1 MATLSLPGANFN
13 WYNGQGGGW
22 SATGSS
28 DAHHFYLGGSS
39 SRYRP
44 KLVMTGL
51 RSAVGSTFT
60 KLVIEVTFDDDTT
73 PGYMRAFLS
82 TTNSSNSDSTYVT
95 NILATSYIYADSN
108 KSTRLSASTQYA
120 SGHKGYFVFSGNFS
134 VSDTM
139 CVYLLPYSTAY
150 GESSASKDST
160 SYGGTWL
167 RSRNTTSYTKITF
180 TYNTHVTLTI
190 QAADGGT
197 SSITGRNGS
206 TLSGFG
212 PSTNYTATGTFT
224 QGSTAYVRYV
234 AVNGYHFRYYT
245 SVNAD
250 GSLTTSYD
258 PQNKTQYDDYF
269 VMSRNRTIKLYTAL
283 STYTVTY
290 NANGG
295 TGTMS
300 PSTVTYNSSF
310 MTRKN
315 AFTRVGYTFNGW
327 NEKADGTGTSWSL
340 GSAGVYESGKSWIWT
355 YTSDITL
362 YAQWKIETY
371 TISYDKNGYTTTGSF
386 PSSQTKTYGTNITL
400 STVVPTIPSATVT
413 GFKVTLDPNG
423 GTCSTSSLT
432 SQRLEKRTFKSWNTN
447 TSGAGES
454 YAAGATYS
462 SNRSITLY
470 LIVNK
475 TYTNYSVTLPTP
487 TRTGYDF
494 LGWAANKT
502 AASGT
507 TGTYTPTS
515 NITLYAIWKI
525 KTYTISYDANGG
537 KGAPAPQI
545 KTYGVDIKLS
555 TTVPTRD
562 KVVDQSKTVTVTF
575 NANGGTCD
583 VASKEGVAYTV
594 YAFVYWAHGN
604 TATFTPGQTYNG
616 NHDLQ
621 LFARWSSSTERS
633 SVSLPVASKDEYVFL
648 GWSTD
653 QTADNIISGS
663 YTPDSNITL
672 YAIYQKDIPKL
683 DYYSLYLGSSRKN
696 VYLGSKEYKVV
707 VPPVSTR

>member
-1 MATLSLPGANFN
+1 MSVINDGFRFN
-13 WYNGQGGGW
+13 TWWGIGDAW
-22 SATGSS
+22 SAKTTYGTT
-28 DAHHFYLGGSS
+28 DNDENRFYVGGTSTRGRTRLGFTIPTSYAGPTELIIGM
-39 SRYRP
+39 RP
-44 KLVMTGL
+44 DQT
-51 RSAVGSTFT
+51 ST
-60 KLVIEVTFDDDTT
+60 IS
-73 PGYMRAFLS
+73 YMRALL
-82 TTNSSNSDSTYVT
+82 TTNGSVDSNADNWASTS
-95 NILATSYIYADSN
+95 ILASSYFYSDQN
-108 KSTRLSASTQYA
+108 CTTRITGETVNWVYCKLTYNFTPGTTYYVGIFPYA
-120 SGHKGYFVFSGNFS
+120 S
-134 VSDTM
+134 
-139 CVYLLPYSTAY
+139 
-150 GESSASKDST
+150 ST
-160 SYGGTWL
+160 SVGNTNYSAVWFRG
-167 RSRNTTSYTKITF
+167 RN
-180 TYNTHVTLTI
+180 
-190 QAADGGT
+190 AADYLWSRLT
-197 SSITGRNGS
+197 
-206 TLSGFG
+206 
-212 PSTNYTATGTFT
+212 Y
-224 QGSTAYVRYV
+224 QG
-234 AVNGYHFRYYT
+234 
-245 SVNAD
+245 
-250 GSLTTSYD
+250 
-258 PQNKTQYDDYF
+258 
-269 VMSRNRTIKLYTAL
+269 
-283 STYTVTY
+283 TYTVTY

-300 PSTVTYNSSF
+300 PSTATYNSSF

-315 AFTRVGYTFNGW
+315 AFTRVGYIFNGW
-327 NEKADGTGTSWSL
+327 NERADGTGTAWGLS
-340 GSAGVYESGKSWIWT
+340 SAGVYESGKSWIWT
-355 YTSDITL
+355 YTRDITL

-447 TSGAGES
+447 TSGTGTS

-462 SNRSITLY
+462 SNRNITLY

>member
-1 MATLSLPGANFN
+1 MATISLPGANFN
-13 WYNGQGGGW
+13 WYNGQGSGW

-51 RSAVGSTFT
+51 KSAVGSSFT
-60 KLVIEVTFDDDTT
+60 KLAIEVTFDDGTT

-82 TTNSSNSDSTYVT
+82 TTNSSNSDSTNIT
-95 NILATSYIYADSN
+95 NILDTSYIYADAN
-108 KSTRLSASTQYA
+108 KSTRLNASTQYA
-120 SGHKGYFVFSGNFS
+120 SGKKGYFVFSGNFS

-150 GESSASKDST
+150 GESSANKDNT
-160 SYGGTWL
+160 SYGGTWF
-167 RSRNTTSYTKITF
+167 RSRSTTSYTKITF
-180 TYNTHVTLTI
+180 TYNANVTLTI
-190 QAADGGT
+190 QAADTGT
-197 SSITGRNGS
+197 ASITGRNGS

-212 PSTNYTATGTFT
+212 PSTNYTAKGTFT

-269 VMSRNRTIKLYTAL
+269 VMSRNRTIKLYTAP

-290 NANGG
+290 NANNG

-300 PSTVTYNSSF
+300 SSTATYNSNF
-310 MTRKN
+310 TTRKN
-315 AFTRVGYTFNGW
+315 TFTRVGYTFNGW
-327 NEKADGTGTSWSL
+327 NEKADGSGTPWSL
-340 GSAGVYESGKSWIWT
+340 SSAGVYESGKSWT
-355 YTSDITL
+355 YTHDITL
-362 YAQWKIETY
+362 YAQWKVETY

-386 PSSQTKTYGTNITL
+386 PSSQTKTYGTSITL
-400 STVVPTIPSATVT
+400 SSIVPAISNATVT
-413 GFKVTLDPNG
+413 GFTVNLDPNG

-447 TSGAGES
+447 ASGTGTS

-462 SNRSITLY
+462 SNGNATLY
-470 LIVNK
+470 LTVNK

-487 TRTGYDF
+487 TREGHDF
-494 LGWAANKT
+494 LGWAVSKT
-502 AASGT
+502 ATSGT
-507 TGTYTPTS
+507 TGTYTPAS
-515 NITLYAIWKI
+515 NVTLYAIWKI
-525 KTYTISYDANGG
+525 KTYTISYNANGG
-537 KGAPAPQI
+537 KGAPASQT

-562 KVVDQSKTVTVTF
+562 KVVDSSKTVTVTF
-575 NANGGTCD
+575 NANGGNCNT
-583 VASKEGVAYTV
+583 SSLQGVAYTV
-594 YAFVYWAHGN
+594 YSFRFWAVGN
-604 TATFTPGQTYNG
+604 NIHIDPGEICSIDAN
-616 NHDLQ
+616 LS
-621 LFARWSSSTERS
+621 LIAVWSSSTSRS
-633 SVSLPVASKDEYVFL
+633 PVSLPVASKDEYIFL

-653 QTADNIISGS
+653 QTADNIISGT
-663 YTPDSNITL
+663 YTPSANITL
-672 YAIYQKDIPKL
+672 YAIYKKDTPKL
-683 DYYSLYLGSSRKN
+683 KCYSVYFGSQNTKFILGEDNYSF
-696 VYLGSKEYKVV
+696 VDGQ
-707 VPPVSTR
+707 